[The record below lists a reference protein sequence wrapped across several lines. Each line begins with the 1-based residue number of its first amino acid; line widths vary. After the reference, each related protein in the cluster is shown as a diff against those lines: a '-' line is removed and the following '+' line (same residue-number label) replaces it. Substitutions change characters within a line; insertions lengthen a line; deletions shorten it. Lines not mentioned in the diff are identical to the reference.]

1 VARNKYE
8 RSKAV
13 MKKMKK
19 MKKMEKIFVKLFAVF
34 ALGGLLGVCAEFN
47 EKLDS
52 RAYGS
57 EKPVR
62 IAFMVNKLSSAFWKD
77 VEKGAKD
84 AGDELQ
90 YEINILCPTTP
101 DSNEEQIQLLEQ
113 SLINPP
119 AIFVITPADANGIT
133 PAIEMINEA
142 DIPIVNYNARF
153 LDKSVERL
161 TFVGLDKYDLA
172 KQAAEALVEKLGGK
186 GKVLVLEGV
195 TGSQT
200 AIDIKNGAT
209 DVLRA
214 APGIELLDS
223 QPANY
228 LRTDGLSVTQNLLQ
242 KYPEVDAIFAANA
255 ESALGA
261 AEAIRQA
268 GRKGIKI
275 ATLNMSDEAA
285 QAILNGTLTVVVDDT
300 PYEVG
305 KRCILTVRDYLAG
318 KSVPDEIMLEGI
330 MVDLGSIDPYVERY
344 GLKK

>member
-1 VARNKYE
+1 
-8 RSKAV
+8 
-13 MKKMKK
+13 M
-19 MKKMEKIFVKLFAVF
+19 LF
-34 ALGGLLGVCAEFN
+34 LGGLLVVSAGSFV
-47 EKLDS
+47 S
-52 RAYGS
+52 HAYAAD
-57 EKPVR
+57 KPVK

-84 AGDELQ
+84 ASAELK

-113 SLINPP
+113 ALIDPP
-119 AIFVITPADANGIT
+119 TIFVVTPADANGIT

-142 DIPIVNYNARF
+142 NIPIINYNARF
-153 LDKSVERL
+153 LDKEVRSL
-161 TFVGLDKYDLA
+161 TFVGLDKYELA
-172 KQAAEALVEKLGGK
+172 KQAAEALVAKLGGK

-200 AIDIKNGAT
+200 AMDIKNGAT
-209 DVLRA
+209 EVLLTT
-214 APGIELLDS
+214 PGIEILDS

-228 LRTDGLSVTQNLLQ
+228 LRTDGLTVTQNLLQ

-275 ATLNMSDEAA
+275 ATLNMSDEVA
-285 QAILNGTLTVVVDDT
+285 QAILNGVLTVVIDDV
-300 PYEVG
+300 PYDVG
-305 KRCILTVRDYLAG
+305 RHCILTVKDYLDG
-318 KSVPDEIMLEGI
+318 KKIPAEIMLEGVK
-330 MVDLGSIDPYVERY
+330 VDIDSIDPYVAKY